1 VVADRLPTLLGQPVM
16 VENKPGAGGR
26 LAADAVLAAP
36 ADGLTYMIAPN
47 ATPTFQMLVFG
58 HQVKWNILRD
68 FTAVA
73 GIASYPLGMG
83 VSLASGASN
92 AKEFFAWARANPDK
106 AAFGTPGLG
115 GQNHFLGVQ
124 LSKAAGVELR
134 VTPYKGSP
142 PMVTDLLGGHVS
154 AAISLLDAMMT
165 HHRAG
170 KIRVIGVFSEQRSPL
185 MPDIPDLRRTGH
197 PGDQRRSL
205 DRRLDPR
212 RRTRRHGG
220 PGARGHLPRPADA
233 GGQGHLDAEALG
245 QPPLPQ
251 RGRAGGR
258 AARRA
263 GALGTHHQVLRLQTR
278 MTTPLLTLRVRSL
291 TWEAEGILG
300 IELVPL
306 QPNTLLPAFEAGAHI
321 DLHLP
326 DAGSGAHIRSYS
338 LLNAPGERQRYCV
351 AVNLDA
357 ASRGGSRWIHEQLR
371 CGQTLA
377 VGAPRN
383 NFPLDEAAPLSIFF
397 AGGIGVTPILGMIR
411 RLEAIGRPWRLHHA
425 TRSAAHAPYVRE
437 LQALS
442 EAAQAA
448 GRDGALNLHCRRR
461 TRPGAG
467 HRRPHRHAARRQPR
481 LLLRPAGHAGRLRGG
496 HRHPAT

>member
-1 VVADRLPTLLGQPVM
+1 MLNRRRFITTTGAAGAALALPIGALAQPDKAPIRILIGFPPGGATDAIARVVADRLPTLLGQPVM

-185 MPDIPDLRRTGH
+185 MPDIPTFAEQGIPVTSGEAWTGVWTRTG
-197 PGDQRRSL
+197 
-205 DRRLDPR
+205 
-212 RRTRRHGG
+212 
-220 PGARGHLPRPADA
+220 APAAMVD
-233 GGQGHLDAEALG
+233 
-245 QPPLPQ
+245 
-251 RGRAGGR
+251 
-258 AARRA
+258 
-263 GALGTHHQVLRLQTR
+263 
-278 MTTPLLTLRVRSL
+278 RVRVAIYHALQMPEVKDTL
-291 TWEAEGILG
+291 TQKLWVNPHYRNGAELEAVQRAELAHWEPI
-300 IELVPL
+300 
-306 QPNTLLPAFEAGAHI
+306 
-321 DLHLP
+321 
-326 DAGSGAHIRSYS
+326 IRSS
-338 LLNAPGERQRYCV
+338 GFKPE
-351 AVNLDA
+351 
-357 ASRGGSRWIHEQLR
+357 
-371 CGQTLA
+371 
-377 VGAPRN
+377 
-383 NFPLDEAAPLSIFF
+383 
-397 AGGIGVTPILGMIR
+397 
-411 RLEAIGRPWRLHHA
+411 
-425 TRSAAHAPYVRE
+425 
-437 LQALS
+437 
-442 EAAQAA
+442 
-448 GRDGALNLHCRRR
+448 
-461 TRPGAG
+461 
-467 HRRPHRHAARRQPR
+467 
-481 LLLRPAGHAGRLRGG
+481 
-496 HRHPAT
+496 